1 MDFWYEFDRFFNPGF
16 GHTPPDILQAYR
28 FESSLLSNW
37 LVDRNEVNIQ
47 NYPANFENRINQSPD
62 LISSIKLIATT
73 QLNMINEKIGDD
85 NDLLQKAFGYF
96 GQGLLFD
103 DSLDQ
108 TTQLPRRPNGDKV
121 HMMDALNYGYP
132 RWHVFCR
139 SAVIVGDNK
148 DAWLKID
155 RVVALGYE
163 LHRKL
168 RPKTDQGGKDP
179 QNPEHPEM
187 VDELLPV
194 IESEDFGQLDKR
206 FDNEDVRSIFGRHL

>member
-1 MDFWYEFDRFFNPGF
+1 MDFWYEFDRYFNPGF

-28 FESSLLSNW
+28 FESGLLPSW

-47 NYPANFENRINQSPD
+47 NYPGNFENRINQSPD
-62 LISSIKLIATT
+62 LIKSIKLIATT
-73 QLNMINEKIGDD
+73 QLDIINKKIGDD
-85 NDLLQKAFGYF
+85 DDLLQRAFEYF
-96 GQGLLFD
+96 GQGVLFD

-139 SAVIVGDNK
+139 SAVIVGDDK
-148 DAWLKID
+148 DAWLRID
-155 RVVALGYE
+155 KLVALGYE

-168 RPKTDQGGKDP
+168 KPKTDQDGKDP
-179 QNPEHPEM
+179 QNPEHPE
-187 VDELLPV
+187 VVGELLPV
-194 IESEDFGQLDKR
+194 IASEDFDQLDKR